1 MTGINVEREILLPL
15 LLDSNEIYKIKKR
28 KKKKD
33 SNYPGN
39 PVA

>member
-28 KKKKD
+28 KKKKILIIQ
-33 SNYPGN
+33 GIR
-39 PVA
+39 

>member
-28 KKKKD
+28 KKKD